1 MVDTTIKKLQT
12 FINLQRNLEKETILS
27 IDANKTANFKSHNI
41 IKICRICK
49 LCDPIAMEHRSERE
63 PNTYS
68 RGSER
73 IECII
78 CTILPLP
85 FKSSVGILPFGRI
98 TFSDHRG
105 LYIVM
110 NLHQFLQILTLT

>member
-1 MVDTTIKKLQT
+1 MVDTTINKLQT
-12 FINLQRNLEKETILS
+12 FINLQRNLEKEIILS

-68 RGSER
+68 RD
-73 IECII
+73 
-78 CTILPLP
+78 L
-85 FKSSVGILPFGRI
+85 
-98 TFSDHRG
+98 DG
-105 LYIVM
+105 LNVYYVLEYHFHS
-110 NLHQFLQILTLT
+110 NTALGFCHLEG